1 VIEQAVKQ
9 APWWSDP
16 GEEGVGRGMA
26 YARYK
31 NTGAWCAVAVRVVA
45 GTSIRVTDVSI
56 AADVGQVINPD
67 GVKSQLEG
75 GAVQSCSWTLKEQLR
90 FDRDRVTTRSWED
103 YPILKFSEAPHVQV
117 ALIDRPHEPSV
128 GAGEASHG
136 PTAAAIG
143 NAVFNALGVRVR
155 QLPITPEQILTQS
168 SSN

>member
-1 VIEQAVKQ
+1 
-9 APWWSDP
+9 
-16 GEEGVGRGMA
+16 MA

-31 NTGAWCAVAVRVVA
+31 NTGAWCAVAVRVMA

-56 AADVGQVINPD
+56 AADVGQVVNPD

-90 FDRDRVTTRSWED
+90 FDRDRITTRSWDD
-103 YPILKFSEAPHVQV
+103 YPILKFSEAPRVQV

-168 SSN
+168 SSNS

>member
-9 APWWSDP
+9 APWWSAP

-136 PTAAAIG
+136 PTGAAIG